1 VLRHSCNIRDSWS
14 TAYLAWRPNM
24 KMALFTLRK
33 FFWVAALLFW
43 NENRATAF
51 LSTRQG
57 DQQQLRSYSS
67 LSIQPSHSRRQTCR
81 STSTRLFLT
90 PAHISDVDEVLR
102 IFAMPN
108 SMILDVRTQ
117 PEIDTQGLIQTN
129 GRWLQ
134 TSCSPMECPSLAGAA
149 RTMFPDKNS

>member
-1 VLRHSCNIRDSWS
+1 MK
-14 TAYLAWRPNM
+14 M
-24 KMALFTLRK
+24 KMALLALQQALLA
-33 FFWVAALLFW
+33 AALLFL
-43 NENRATAF
+43 NENTATAL
-51 LSTRQG
+51 LSTIQG
-57 DQQQLRSYSS
+57 NHHQHDQLRSYSS
-67 LSIQPSHSRRQTCR
+67 TSSSSSSSSSPRWNNRYAR
-81 STSTRLFLT
+81 TSTRIFLT
-90 PAHISDVDEVLR
+90 PAYISSADEVLR